1 MTISRSKGLYLK
13 KEVPAEPLFLGLCL
27 FGPQLDIKLQIVAF

>member
-27 FGPQLDIKLQIVAF
+27 FGPQLDMKLQIVAF